1 MNRNEAES
9 LFDNNKKENITF
21 NNDNN
26 EKNFNILVINNFMYE
41 K

>member
-26 EKNFNILVINNFMYE
+26 EKKF
-41 K
+41 